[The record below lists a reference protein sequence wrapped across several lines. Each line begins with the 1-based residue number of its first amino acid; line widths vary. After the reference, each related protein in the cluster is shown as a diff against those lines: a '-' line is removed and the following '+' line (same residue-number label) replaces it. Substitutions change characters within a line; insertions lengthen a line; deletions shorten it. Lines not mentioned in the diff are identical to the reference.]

1 MECVKHWSLLVPQ
14 HRIEMEL
21 DGKYSK
27 DQSLKCDCLL
37 FGMYTV
43 YTASS
48 LHAHAVMLINQ
59 SHKHKSVNNLYYLSY
74 YLLDL
79 DDTLYPFNSGIAADI
94 MKNIQGI
101 HMQLALVSY
110 HSPSPLLLLVLQG
123 VNHCCCM
130 LMRLCSSDYMVHK
143 LGVEESISLELC
155 VLLYKQYGT
164 TMAGLRVRSLQSQNK
179 TISSHFISLL
189 LLLLFSCCFLALI
202 LINIASCY
210 LVCSVNNRL
219 LGTSLITM
227 TTTGTG
233 LCPDLIFFSR

>member
-1 MECVKHWSLLVPQ
+1 
-14 HRIEMEL
+14 MEL

-110 HSPSPLLLLVLQG
+110 HSPSPLLLPVL
-123 VNHCCCM
+123 HC
-130 LMRLCSSDYMVHK
+130 K
-143 LGVEESISLELC
+143 GSITA
-155 VLLYKQYGT
+155 V
-164 TMAGLRVRSLQSQNK
+164 
-179 TISSHFISLL
+179 
-189 LLLLFSCCFLALI
+189 
-202 LINIASCY
+202 
-210 LVCSVNNRL
+210 VC
-219 LGTSLITM
+219 
-227 TTTGTG
+227 
-233 LCPDLIFFSR
+233 